1 MAKPEFLV
9 RIWLARGSL
18 SAPAALSRDSGSDT
32 CCVEMRC
39 GPHVL
44 VFDAG
49 SGAASLGTRM
59 VEQDVCDFDLFFTH
73 CHFDHIIGLPFMAP
87 LYRKGV
93 AVRLYAGHFE
103 DGTTCQEMVERFMR
117 PPYFP
122 VTPEHFQAAIEFR
135 DFRVPETLHPK
146 PGVAVRSVRLN
157 HPGGAVGYRVDF
169 GGRSV
174 CYVTDTEHVPGRTD
188 EAVLG
193 LLRGADAAIYDCMYT
208 DAEFDHFRGYGH
220 SSWQEGVRLCEAAG
234 VGRLVLFHH
243 QITRDD
249 AALYAIEQDAQARF
263 PGAVV
268 ARTGLVMRP
277 GDNGPAEA

>member
-1 MAKPEFLV
+1 MAEDGLLV
-9 RIWLARGSL
+9 RIWGARGSL
-18 SAPAALSRDSGSDT
+18 SAPAALSCDSGSDT

-39 GPHVL
+39 GPHTL

-59 VEQDVCDFDLFFTH
+59 IEEGVSDFELFFTH

-87 LYRKGV
+87 LYRKGF
-93 AVRLYAGHFE
+93 AARLYAGHFE
-103 DGTTCQEMVERFMR
+103 NGTTCQEMVEKFMR

-135 DFRVPETLHPK
+135 NFQAPETLRPK
-146 PGVAVRSVRLN
+146 PGVAIRTIRLN
-157 HPGGAVGYRVDF
+157 HPGGAVGYRVDY

-174 CYVTDTEHVPGRTD
+174 CYLTDTEHVPGRTD
-188 EAVLG
+188 AAVLG
-193 LLRGADAAIYDCMYT
+193 LMRGADAAIYDCMYT
-208 DAEFDHFRGYGH
+208 DAEFGHFRGFGH
-220 SSWQEGVRLCEAAG
+220 STWEEGVRLCEAAG
-234 VGRLVLFHH
+234 VKRLVLFHH

-249 AALYAIEQDAQARF
+249 AALRAIEAEAQARF

-268 ARTGLVMRP
+268 ARTGLELRP
-277 GDNGPAEA
+277 GDDGQAEA